1 MSVRMPFFI
10 PAHPTM
16 TKRSTSNKCNHNK
29 ATVKK
34 KPYRYSIADRVLQRC
49 IKLNHITPF
58 DCVTDE
64 APHRQIP
71 YERRPFRGVR
81 VFQISQDSLDYFL
94 VAIQYL
100 RKVVAI
106 EHSEHI
112 CYHQSTSCHA
122 IGINK
127 NRYKT
132 KKSGT
137 YHYGP
142 DSCKSINSMFQCSK
156 ENVSRRQREINYTKN
171 LASTY
176 LY

>member
-16 TKRSTSNKCNHNK
+16 AKRSTSNKCNHNK
-29 ATVKK
+29 DTVKK

-71 YERRPFRGVR
+71 YERRTFRGVR

-106 EHSEHI
+106 EHSEQVLDISPSGVIRFLGPHLSNI
-112 CYHQSTSCHA
+112 C
-122 IGINK
+122 
-127 NRYKT
+127 
-132 KKSGT
+132 
-137 YHYGP
+137 
-142 DSCKSINSMFQCSK
+142 
-156 ENVSRRQREINYTKN
+156 
-171 LASTY
+171 LASSIVH
-176 LY
+176 LLLDPSALSILSAASLANSLEK

>member
-1 MSVRMPFFI
+1 MN
-10 PAHPTM
+10 
-16 TKRSTSNKCNHNK
+16 KRSTSNKCNHNK
-29 ATVKK
+29 ATIKK

-94 VAIQYL
+94 VARL
-100 RKVVAI
+100 RS
-106 EHSEHI
+106 HTLLS
-112 CYHQSTSCHA
+112 
-122 IGINK
+122 K
-127 NRYKT
+127 NPIHFSNGGMSK
-132 KKSGT
+132 
-137 YHYGP
+137 
-142 DSCKSINSMFQCSK
+142 NSMFQCSK

-171 LASTY
+171 LALIY

>member
-1 MSVRMPFFI
+1 MSVRISFFI
-10 PAHPTM
+10 PTHPTM

-106 EHSEHI
+106 EHSEQVLISPQVALSGFLAPHLSNI
-112 CYHQSTSCHA
+112 C
-122 IGINK
+122 
-127 NRYKT
+127 
-132 KKSGT
+132 
-137 YHYGP
+137 
-142 DSCKSINSMFQCSK
+142 
-156 ENVSRRQREINYTKN
+156 
-171 LASTY
+171 LASSIVH
-176 LY
+176 LLLDPSALSILSAASLASSLEK